1 MIRKVLIVLFLSF
14 SVSSLSASERIAG
27 DSADMRYVPRGPVAQ
42 KISYRDFIFEANKK
56 KRAIKTVLGRNAS
69 PMTNSID
76 TFVNT
81 CEEYTLD
88 CYLLPAITGLESSF
102 GHYILPG
109 SYNPFGWNG
118 GYALF
123 NNWEHAIES
132 VGAGIQERYI
142 KYGAKTIEQIGAK
155 YAESPTWA
163 MRVRR
168 FMGEFQ
174 QEEEKQVLYFTDSKL
189 QL

>member
-1 MIRKVLIVLFLSF
+1 MVRKVLIVLFLLF
-14 SVSSLSASERIAG
+14 SATSASASDYTAG
-27 DSADMRYVPRGPVAQ
+27 DSASMRVIANGPVAQ
-42 KISYRDFIFEANKK
+42 KVSYKDMIFKTNSK
-56 KRAIKTVLGRNAS
+56 KRAIKSILEQRNS
-69 PMTNSID
+69 PMAGSTD
-76 TFVNT
+76 VFLRT
-81 CEEYTLD
+81 CEQYSLD

-123 NNWEHAIES
+123 NDWENAIES

-142 KYGAKTIEQIGAK
+142 SYGAITIEQIGAK

-163 MRVRR
+163 IRVRR

-174 QEEEKQVLYFTDSKL
+174 QEEEKNRLYFADSEL